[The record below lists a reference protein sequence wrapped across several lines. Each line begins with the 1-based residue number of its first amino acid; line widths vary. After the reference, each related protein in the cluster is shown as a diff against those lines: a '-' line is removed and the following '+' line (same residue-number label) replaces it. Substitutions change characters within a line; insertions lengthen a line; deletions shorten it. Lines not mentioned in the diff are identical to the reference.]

1 MRVGQ
6 TILIVVLFVGVGA
19 RITSLRGEHLRRG
32 RDAGLDRDTLLDTLS
47 RENATA
53 FRFDAAAEV
62 IIDAGQ
68 DGQPGRKNADD
79 NANGVVDDPREI
91 GAVGSD
97 DRCLA
102 PSDEGYA
109 EALQDEATVVI
120 SRGAMVPA
128 GEAEPV
134 ERWFNTQRGWVVVGR

>member
-6 TILIVVLFVGVGA
+6 AILIVVLFVGVGA
-19 RITSLRGEHLRRG
+19 RMRSLRGDHLRRG
-32 RDAGLDRDTLLDTLS
+32 SDAGFDRENLLDTLS

-53 FRFDAAAEV
+53 FRFDGTAAV
-62 IIDAGQ
+62 IIDAGP

-109 EALQDEATVVI
+109 EALQGDATVVI

-134 ERWFNTQRGWVVVGR
+134 ERWFSAQRGWVVVGR